1 MVNEYVEL
9 YKKNGLT
16 LNMNTS
22 AALIA
27 YAFLIVVYPLFLKD
41 KTGNDQ
47 LNTAAMLGLIVYG
60 VYGFTLAAILPH
72 YDFNLALKETLW
84 GGTLYVS
91 SVVVTNKIIK

>member
-1 MVNEYVEL
+1 MSIIIINDKSHNYFGITLLIIDYFWLSNVMVNEYLEL

-47 LNTAAMLGLIVYG
+47 LHTAAGHFYFI
-60 VYGFTLAAILPH
+60 F
-72 YDFNLALKETLW
+72 
-84 GGTLYVS
+84 
-91 SVVVTNKIIK
+91 